1 MGYMHIDNLY
11 KDQRILMF
19 KECFAMEKIHGTSA
33 HVAWRDGKVAF
44 FSGGEKRENFLA
56 LFDADALA
64 VQFAERFGERNVTF
78 YGEAYGGKQQGMSAT
93 YGKALKFIV
102 FDVKIGEQFV
112 DVPVAHEIAKAC
124 GFEFVHYDRVA
135 CEVGIL
141 DFLRDTP
148 SFAATNN
155 GCAGTDRFGCT
166 PPIREGVVL
175 RPIHEC
181 TFNDGKRVIAKHKRP
196 EFSERKTAV
205 PVDDEQRQV
214 LEDAQSV
221 ADEWVVAMRMQHV
234 LDKLGNPTEMSATG
248 KVIEAMVENVMREAN
263 GEVSD
268 THAVRKAIG
277 KAAATMYKAH
287 VTCAGRW
294 SE

>member
-11 KDQRILMF
+11 KNQAILMF
-19 KECFAMEKIHGTSA
+19 RECYALEKIHGTSA
-33 HVAWRDGKVAF
+33 HVAWRDRKVAF

-56 LFDADALA
+56 LFDDDALTA
-64 VQFAERFGERNVTF
+64 TFAARFGERNVTF

-102 FDVKIGEQFV
+102 FDVMIGEQFV

-124 GFEFVHYDRVA
+124 GFEFVHYDHVA

-148 SFAATNN
+148 SFAATAN
-155 GCAGTDRFGCT
+155 GCAGIDRFGCT

-181 TFNDGKRVIAKHKRP
+181 QFNDGKRIIAKHKRA
-196 EFSERKTAV
+196 EFSERKTQPAV
-205 PVDDEQRQV
+205 DAARQQA
-214 LEDAQSV
+214 LDDAQAV
-221 ADEWVVAMRMQHV
+221 ADEWVVAMRMTHV
-234 LDKLGNPTEMSATG
+234 LDKLGNPNDMSATG
-248 KVIEAMVENVMREAN
+248 KVIDAMIEDVMREAV
-263 GEVSD
+263 GEVAD
-268 THAVRKAIG
+268 TADVRKAIG
-277 KAAATMYKAH
+277 KAAARMFKERVAKL
-287 VTCAGRW
+287 
-294 SE
+294 